1 MPINTSTAIWSIYIS
16 NDFKSIT
23 AIIRASRIAR
33 NINVDLI
40 NSSVFINIRANN
52 PTIISTIKFSYEILS
67 SQYLHLPFRNKKLN
81 IGTKSQACNLC
92 PQDSQ
97 WLGGLIMLSPLIFR
111 FITRFANDPNIAPK
125 KNNTGYI
132 TFLEILRMHSL
143 LD

>member
-1 MPINTSTAIWSIYIS
+1 MSKLLKSMTA
-16 NDFKSIT
+16 T
-23 AIIRASRIAR
+23 IRASRIAKKSK
-33 NINVDLI
+33 IDLN
-40 NSSVFINIRANN
+40 NSFGFINIRANN

-92 PQDSQ
+92 LQDSQ

-111 FITRFANDPNIAPK
+111 FITRFANDPKIAPR

>member
-1 MPINTSTAIWSIYIS
+1 MSKLLKSMTA
-16 NDFKSIT
+16 T
-23 AIIRASRIAR
+23 IRASSIAKKS
-33 NINVDLI
+33 NVDLI

-52 PTIISTIKFSYEILS
+52 PTIISKIKFSYEILS
-67 SQYLHLPFRNKKLN
+67 LQYLHLPFKNKKLN
-81 IGTKSQACNLC
+81 IGTKSHGYSLC

-111 FITRFANDPNIAPK
+111 FITRFANDPKIAPR

-132 TFLEILRMHSL
+132 TSLEILRMHSL